1 LSRLLLCTKL
11 YKQLRF
17 FVLLNLSNGMLFY
30 TFFRINFFI
39 KTIFFMPRNTATK
52 TAAKGT
58 GTAGKAGSKT
68 AGKSAGKASSK
79 MSNQTS
85 AKTAGRTTGAT
96 PQRRSGAT
104 AQKSDETMLHEL
116 FLDELKDIYWAEK
129 HLTKALPKMR
139 KGATSQE
146 LANAFEQHLGE
157 TEEQIRRIEE
167 VFDML
172 EMSPKAKKCEAMDGL
187 VREAQQLMEELPK
200 GSKVRDAGLIIAAQ
214 KVEHYEIAAYGSLV
228 QLAKTMGKQDI
239 ANVLAQTLSEEKSTD
254 EKLTQLAESGINIAA
269 ENETPEDVQ

>member
-1 LSRLLLCTKL
+1 
-11 YKQLRF
+11 
-17 FVLLNLSNGMLFY
+17 
-30 TFFRINFFI
+30 
-39 KTIFFMPRNTATK
+39 MPRNTATK
-52 TAAKGT
+52 SAAKSTGT
-58 GTAGKAGSKT
+58 TGKSGSQTAGKASGKSTSKT
-68 AGKSAGKASSK
+68 T
-79 MSNQTS
+79 NQ
-85 AKTAGRTTGAT
+85 AAGRSTAAAQ
-96 PQRRSGAT
+96 QRKTGAT

-139 KGATSQE
+139 KAATSPE
-146 LANAFEQHLGE
+146 LASAFEQHLSE

-167 VFDML
+167 VF
-172 EMSPKAKKCEAMDGL
+172 EMMDLSPKAKKCEAMDGL

-200 GSKVRDAGLIIAAQ
+200 GSKVRDAGMIIAAQ

-239 ANVLAQTLSEEKSTD
+239 ADVLAQTLAEEKSTD

-269 ENETPEDVQ
+269 GNEAAEEVD